1 MERDLGDR
9 FWVSSGRLTSGEA
22 DNDSKS
28 LEQCMGNLPYL
39 PIRELNWLV
48 SLYACSCRA
57 ELPYPLPG
65 SIPQVVYDQK
75 VSESGCWGELA
86 CRLPIGSLGLLQTQE
101 PFYQGSHKGSFNQGR
116 VPFVVVGKPANP
128 MLGTV
133 SVAILK
139 LQRLRANYSPS
150 KSYPTVPGDLADD
163 AAESRFAAVELWA
176 NPGLPVQIDY
186 EPFPDDRDRAP
197 IYSMFVGS
205 IAQPL
210 LEFID
215 PTDYCDNITDGV
227 RHVWAFLAGLAP
239 EINESPR
246 WYQPV
251 QTLLQQMHRDRL
263 AFHQHPP
270 TQHPANH

>member
-1 MERDLGDR
+1 MERDVGDW
-9 FWVSSGRLTSGEA
+9 FWVGSGRLASGEA
-22 DNDSKS
+22 DNDAKS
-28 LEQCMGNLPYL
+28 LAQYMTKLPYL

-57 ELPYPLPG
+57 ELPHPLPT
-65 SIPQVVYDQK
+65 SIPQVVYDRK

-101 PFYQGSHKGSFNQGR
+101 PFYQGEDKGSFNQGR

-139 LQRLRANYSPS
+139 LQRLRANFAPS
-150 KSYPTVPGDLADD
+150 KPYPQIPGDLADD

-186 EPFPDDRDRAP
+186 EAFPDDRDRAP
-197 IYSMFVGS
+197 IHSMFVGS
-205 IAQPL
+205 KAQPL

-215 PTDYCDNITDGV
+215 PTDYREDLTDGV

-251 QTLLQQMHRDRL
+251 QTLLHAPRPPRL
-263 AFHQHPP
+263 PPNPP
-270 TQHPANH
+270 TQQHPANH